1 MQTEF
6 LYIQKHL
13 QEAKERILP
22 ADCEERQLI
31 NKNNNLKLQIQDVS
45 QGLESLKL

>member
-1 MQTEF
+1 
-6 LYIQKHL
+6 LKIKKHL

-31 NKNNNLKLQIQDVS
+31 NKNSNLKVQI
-45 QGLESLKL
+45 